1 MTDVREEL
9 EKTVSLVTAARRL
22 LVGGTMVDLAAL
34 EGKVQGI
41 CAGIAEMAREDGRT
55 LLPLVEKLLSDL
67 DRLAEAIGER
77 MDPPPADLGAG

>member
-1 MTDVREEL
+1 MSDVKEEL
-9 EKTVSLVTAARRL
+9 EKAVSLVTTARRL
-22 LVGGTMVDLAAL
+22 LCSGTMVDLAAL

-41 CAGIAEMAREDGRT
+41 CGGIAELAREDGRT
-55 LLPLVEKLLSDL
+55 LLPLLERLLTDL